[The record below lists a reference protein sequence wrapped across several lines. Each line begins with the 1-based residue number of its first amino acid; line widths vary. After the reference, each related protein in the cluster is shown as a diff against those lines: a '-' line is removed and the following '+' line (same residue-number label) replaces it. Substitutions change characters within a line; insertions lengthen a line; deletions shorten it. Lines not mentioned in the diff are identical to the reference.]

1 MLRTFLNAF
10 RVADIRKKL
19 AFTAGMLALY
29 RIGAYIPAPGINIDA
44 VESISENFGG
54 SNVLGFLNLFSGG
67 SLQRFA
73 IFALGIM
80 PYITAS
86 IMLQLLTVVMP
97 ALDKL
102 RKEGEVG
109 QQKITQYTRY
119 LTVGLAFGQSIG
131 YVFLFRTFSSG
142 SAEVVENFTFGR
154 VFVIVITLT
163 AGCVLLMWLGELI
176 TQRGIGNGI
185 SLMIF
190 ASIASGLPEGIQ
202 SWWNNPDQV
211 FVLMMP
217 FLALAIIAAIVF
229 MQEGQRRIP
238 VQYAKRVVGRRMA
251 GGGSTY
257 LPLRVNMA
265 GVIPV
270 IFAASLMAFPPTVGE
285 LIAGPLG
292 ARLLDLLLPQRGGL
306 PDRRIDLHHRLH
318 VLLHGGHVQPGGA
331 GGQPQ
336 EVRRVHP
343 RGEARQTHGR
353 VSGPHPGAADLPGR
367 ALPGRRRG
375 PADDPDQP
383 DERQLLLRRHVDPD
397 RRRRGPRHHEAA
409 RGAADDAQLR
419 GLPEVERSGPVPCS
433 LLMSELNLILSARP
447 APARAPRPSGWST
460 TSTCPTTPPGT
471 SCARRSRTRASSA
484 GRPRSTWTAATSCP
498 TT

>member
-1 MLRTFLNAF
+1 VLKTFLNAF

-44 VESISENFGG
+44 VEQIAENFSG

-86 IMLQLLTVVMP
+86 IMLQLLTVVIP
-97 ALDKL
+97 QLDKL

-119 LTVGLAFGQSIG
+119 LTVALAFGQSVG

-154 VFVIVITLT
+154 VFVIVMTLT
-163 AGCVLLMWLGELI
+163 AGCVLLMWFGELI

-190 ASIASGLPEGIQ
+190 ASIVSGLPDGIVK
-202 SWWNNPDQV
+202 WWNNPDQV
-211 FVLMMP
+211 FKVMMP
-217 FLALAIIAAIVF
+217 FMGLAIIAAIVF

-238 VQYAKRVVGRRMA
+238 IQYAKRVVGRRMA

-285 LIAGPLG
+285 LIQTSWAQDLSAFFSPNGWAYIVGESVFIIVFTYFYTAVTFNPVEQADNLKKYG
-292 ARLLDLLLPQRGGL
+292 GFIPGVRPGRPTAEYLDRILARL
-306 PDRRIDLHHRLH
+306 
-318 VLLHGGHVQPGGA
+318 
-331 GGQPQ
+331 
-336 EVRRVHP
+336 
-343 RGEARQTHGR
+343 TF
-353 VSGPHPGAADLPGR
+353 PGALYLAAVA
-367 ALPGRRRG
+367 ALPTILINQTSANFFFGG
-375 PADDPDQP
+375 TSILIVVGVALDTMK
-383 DERQLLLRRHVDPD
+383 QL
-397 RRRRGPRHHEAA
+397 E
-409 RGAADDAQLR
+409 AQLMMR
-419 GLPEVERSGPVPCS
+419 NYEGFLK
-433 LLMSELNLILSARP
+433 
-447 APARAPRPSGWST
+447 
-460 TSTCPTTPPGT
+460 
-471 SCARRSRTRASSA
+471 
-484 GRPRSTWTAATSCP
+484 
-498 TT
+498 